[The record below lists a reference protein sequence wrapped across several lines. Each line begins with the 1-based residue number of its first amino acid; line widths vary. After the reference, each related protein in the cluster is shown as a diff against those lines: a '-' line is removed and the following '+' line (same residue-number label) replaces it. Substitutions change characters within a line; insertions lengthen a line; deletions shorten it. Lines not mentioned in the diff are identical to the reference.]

1 LWGGE
6 KEEGRGGGDDRAQE
20 RILVDR
26 RGEEMYDERIRA
38 PPGTLSLSMILNNLR
53 SAACSKIFESMIYA
67 KECEGDDLKK

>member
-38 PPGTLSLSMILNNLR
+38 PPGALSLYDLEQLAFGCLLQNL
-53 SAACSKIFESMIYA
+53 
-67 KECEGDDLKK
+67 